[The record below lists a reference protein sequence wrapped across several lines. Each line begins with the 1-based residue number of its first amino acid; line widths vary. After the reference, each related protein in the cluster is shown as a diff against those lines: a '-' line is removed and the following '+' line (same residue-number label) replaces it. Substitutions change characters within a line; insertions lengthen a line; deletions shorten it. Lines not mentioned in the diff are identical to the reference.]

1 MEKDWG
7 FPLSLFVHFFISLSA
22 FLPLILWL
30 RMNANYPLKFKA
42 MEENLLKIAEEL
54 TTLSQQLL
62 KNNAKILQTIT
73 NMEQRHLKME
83 VYLIA
88 LQKKLQEVKKR
99 TPEQEK
105 HLQEIT
111 NIIKG
116 L

>member
-1 MEKDWG
+1 MRDN
-7 FPLSLFVHFFISLSA
+7 
-22 FLPLILWL
+22 LI
-30 RMNANYPLKFKA
+30 
-42 MEENLLKIAEEL
+42 EIAQEL
-54 TTLSQQLL
+54 TTLSEQLL

-73 NMEQRHLKME
+73 NIEQRHLKME

-105 HLQEIT
+105 HLLEIT

>member
-1 MEKDWG
+1 
-7 FPLSLFVHFFISLSA
+7 
-22 FLPLILWL
+22 
-30 RMNANYPLKFKA
+30 
-42 MEENLLKIAEEL
+42 MEENLIKIAEEL

-83 VYLIA
+83 VYLIT
-88 LQKKLQEVKKR
+88 LQKKLQKVKKR

-105 HLQEIT
+105 HLLEIT

>member
-1 MEKDWG
+1 
-7 FPLSLFVHFFISLSA
+7 
-22 FLPLILWL
+22 
-30 RMNANYPLKFKA
+30 

-105 HLQEIT
+105 HLLEIT

>member
-1 MEKDWG
+1 
-7 FPLSLFVHFFISLSA
+7 
-22 FLPLILWL
+22 
-30 RMNANYPLKFKA
+30 
-42 MEENLLKIAEEL
+42 MEENLIKIAEEL

-83 VYLIA
+83 VYLTA
-88 LQKKLQEVKKR
+88 LQKKLQEVKNR

-105 HLQEIT
+105 HLLEIT